1 MLACQMS
8 LEVLE
13 NAFCLLV
20 FNIHLHEYL
29 EHAHNILICFMTGSY
44 ASVEKILSM
53 VLWLVISHIQCPYNL
68 SNQVLDMA
76 KINIILLICKSSTVL
91 GDFKPCYIATFSACE
106 LVSGYQIHYYTVLM
120 INIKLSLLLPEE
132 GFD

>member
-1 MLACQMS
+1 
-8 LEVLE
+8 
-13 NAFCLLV
+13 
-20 FNIHLHEYL
+20 
-29 EHAHNILICFMTGSY
+29 
-44 ASVEKILSM
+44 
-53 VLWLVISHIQCPYNL
+53 
-68 SNQVLDMA
+68 MA